1 MNIDMFNNRELNKKN
16 KDMDKNCK
24 WLMFIIFLVFL
35 ITKLPN
41 FFSFVNR
48 DAGSFAYIGEQIL
61 EGKILYKDIWSS
73 KPPGVYYLNAFIF
86 CFLPKT
92 FLSLRIFELI
102 YCLITSFVVYKLALF
117 FYSKKTSLIVTA
129 IYSLFSNM
137 YSISEAGMMTETY
150 MLLPMVLA
158 IYFFILFRKKQE
170 KKYLV
175 LVGLMSGLSFM
186 FKQPGLSSLAGI
198 FVFLM
203 TECFLNKGHFKKI
216 SIQFLLISIGVG
228 VIIVTGTLYFILKQ
242 GMTNL
247 ISDVFIYNYWRSKAY
262 GIGIFSLAKK
272 ILYHC
277 FLAVPLRGLFILT
290 ILLCLLFFWRNFI
303 LKKRRKKENEI
314 INIPYFLVL
323 IFWLIFDLL
332 GVYIGGAFYAHYWI
346 QIIPSFSLIVGY
358 MIERVFVYP
367 KTFQSVKIKNMF
379 ICVLICSFLFSI
391 GVQMIYCF
399 NIFKKRIILKEK
411 TVQEMTAQWL
421 IKNSRDNDSIYV
433 WGDEC
438 AISFL
443 SKRKIPSRYIHLYP
457 LYTANHATE
466 KKITE
471 FINDLKQNPPKY
483 IIDTS
488 ITNWMMPLL
497 WKYNLRKNYVN
508 KRIPKAINK
517 LYELKW
523 VVPIMHF
530 IQDNYVLE
538 QAIGGKYAI
547 LVLK

>member
-1 MNIDMFNNRELNKKN
+1 MNIDMLNNLELRKN
-16 KDMDKNCK
+16 NTDMDKNCK
-24 WLMFIIFLVFL
+24 WLMAIIGLVFL

-48 DAGSFAYIGEQIL
+48 DAGAFAYVGEQIL

-86 CFLPKT
+86 YFLPGT
-92 FLSLRIFELI
+92 FSSLRFFELI

-129 IYSLFSNM
+129 IYSFFSNM

-150 MLLPMVLA
+150 MLLPMILA
-158 IYFFILFRKKQE
+158 LYFFILFRKKQK
-170 KKYLV
+170 KKYLI

-203 TECFLNKGHFKKI
+203 TESFFKKGYFKKL
-216 SIQFLLISIGVG
+216 SIQVLLISIGAG
-228 VIIVTGTLYFILKQ
+228 IIIFTGAVYFILKQ
-242 GMTNL
+242 GMTDL
-247 ISDVFIYNYWRSKAY
+247 ISGVFVYNYWRSKAY
-262 GIGIFSLAKK
+262 GFGVFSLAKK
-272 ILYHC
+272 MLCRC
-277 FLAVPLRGLFILT
+277 FLSGPVLALSILT
-290 ILLCLLFFWRNFI
+290 MLLCFLFLWRNFI
-303 LKKRRKKENEI
+303 LKKRRKQENEV
-314 INIPYFLVL
+314 INIPYFLL
-323 IFWLIFDLL
+323 FTFWLMFDFI

-346 QIIPSFSLIVGY
+346 QIIPSFSLITGY

-367 KTFQSVKIKNMF
+367 KTLKSVRIKNMF
-379 ICVLICSFLFSI
+379 ICLLICSFLFPV
-391 GVQMIYCF
+391 GGQMIYCF
-399 NIFKKRIILKEK
+399 NIFKERIILKEK
-411 TVQEMTAQWL
+411 TVQERTAQWL
-421 IKNSRDNDSIYV
+421 VENSRDNDSIYV

-438 AISFL
+438 SINFL
-443 SKRKIPSRYIHLYP
+443 SKRKITSRYIHLYP
-457 LYTANHATE
+457 LYTTNHATE

-471 FINDLKQNPPKY
+471 FIDDLKQNSPKY

-497 WKYNLRKNYVN
+497 WKHNLRKNYVN
-508 KRIPKAINK
+508 KRVPKAIRK
-517 LYELKW
+517 LYEYKW
-523 VVPIMHF
+523 LIPIVHF

-538 QAIGGKYAI
+538 QAIGKYAI